1 MIYAYLK
8 QNKTDGSGFTYFRA
22 GAETQEA
29 LDVKRSIYLSDDWQD
44 TTEAEYLAESAERD
58 ARQGTVNGAEVV
70 EEASGE
76 ASTATTTE

>member
-29 LDVKRSIYLSDDWQD
+29 LDIKRSIYLSDDWQD

-58 ARQGTVNGAEVV
+58 ARHGTVNGAEV
-70 EEASGE
+70 EASGE
-76 ASTATTTE
+76 ASSTTTAE

>member
-29 LDVKRSIYLSDDWQD
+29 LDIKRSIYLSDDWQD

-58 ARQGTVNGAEVV
+58 ARQGTVDGAEVDPT
-70 EEASGE
+70 
-76 ASTATTTE
+76 STSQAAE